1 MNNNTRM
8 GLVCLLE
15 FKSFDQ
21 FNPPEPPQILDVY
34 SVVVLYKECSMVS
47 AIVLRLGYSKNRL
60 LRTRSFSEGNL
71 CCYLKGVRVY
81 LRRWFSFGIILVL
94 IFQKETVFYPI
105 RSAGIFFY
113 ASDWINCCFFLENY
127 YQREAIGKPPPFKY
141 THIPFK
147 KCFLTSWWLVLRVA
161 LNSRLYFCD
170 IFGREG
176 KLKHA
181 VAKKLK
187 AKDRKFIQVS
197 NKMPHLLFLRK

>member
-1 MNNNTRM
+1 MIMMSHSVNNNTHM

-21 FNPPEPPQILDVY
+21 FNPPEPPQILDIY

-47 AIVLRLGYSKNRL
+47 AIVLHLGYSKNL
-60 LRTRSFSEGNL
+60 LWRTRSFSEGNL

-105 RSAGIFFY
+105 RSTGIFFY
-113 ASDWINCCFFLENY
+113 TSDWINCCLFLENY

-141 THIPFK
+141 AHIPFK
-147 KCFLTSWWLVLRVA
+147 KCFLISWWLVLRVA
-161 LNSRLYFCD
+161 HNSRLYFCD
-170 IFGREG
+170 FFRKGGE
-176 KLKHA
+176 
-181 VAKKLK
+181 AKARSSQKIK
-187 AKDRKFIQVS
+187 GQR
-197 NKMPHLLFLRK
+197 